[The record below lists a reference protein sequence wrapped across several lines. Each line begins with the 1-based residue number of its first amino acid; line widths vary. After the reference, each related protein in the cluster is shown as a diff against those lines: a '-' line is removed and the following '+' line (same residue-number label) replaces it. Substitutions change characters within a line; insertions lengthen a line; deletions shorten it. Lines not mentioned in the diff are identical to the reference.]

1 MLAIQKPSHSN
12 AWSDEDTP
20 VIDELLSRLGI
31 TAYPNPDGSVE
42 VLTAKFPD
50 DGSKTVRV
58 EMDPVVSLT
67 SLEEPLFQIQD
78 SDDNSV
84 LLSVQRGFGRVTAIA
99 QDDWVTNDNIADH
112 GHATLL
118 WELVNQGDV
127 RGLWIVRGDSIP
139 RFLDLLVRYAW
150 PALLAFAL
158 LVCLWMSRASLRFGP
173 LLEVE
178 EDERRGLLDHLDAAG
193 RFLWRCQAYGPM
205 IRSVRFGLVK
215 EIGRR
220 RPAWA
225 TLSDE
230 EKVSRLAAAS
240 DLSKQR
246 VRSALLADDI
256 KDNHG
261 FVLAVKDLKKMESN
275 L

>member
-1 MLAIQKPSHSN
+1 
-12 AWSDEDTP
+12 
-20 VIDELLSRLGI
+20 
-31 TAYPNPDGSVE
+31 
-42 VLTAKFPD
+42 
-50 DGSKTVRV
+50 
-58 EMDPVVSLT
+58 
-67 SLEEPLFQIQD
+67 
-78 SDDNSV
+78 
-84 LLSVQRGFGRVTAIA
+84 
-99 QDDWVTNDNIADH
+99 
-112 GHATLL
+112 
-118 WELVNQGDV
+118 
-127 RGLWIVRGDSIP
+127 
-139 RFLDLLVRYAW
+139 
-150 PALLAFAL
+150 
-158 LVCLWMSRASLRFGP
+158 
-173 LLEVE
+173 
-178 EDERRGLLDHLDAAG
+178 
-193 RFLWRCQAYGPM
+193 M